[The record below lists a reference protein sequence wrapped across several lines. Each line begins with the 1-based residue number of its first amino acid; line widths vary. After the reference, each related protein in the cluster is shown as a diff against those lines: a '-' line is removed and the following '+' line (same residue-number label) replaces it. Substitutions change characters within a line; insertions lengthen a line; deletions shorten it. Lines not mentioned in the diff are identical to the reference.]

1 MIGTKSMRQMQR
13 RLRALERVAT
23 GSGQDDPP
31 WAVVIYDG
39 ATGEPLQPV
48 PPGAVFQVWLPAK
61 RYEVGDEAEQAAA
74 LTGA

>member
-61 RYEVGDEAEQAAA
+61 RYEVRDEAEQAAA